1 VLKSI
6 PNDISVLIKIVFP
19 TKNVT
24 HGALINKSNLGE
36 TVIIDGVMGGGTES
50 IKILLDICKVNLHV
64 LFGHCTTKNISN
76 IESLSG
82 CWVNG
87 AGCSLVNGR
96 ESGSSGGD
104 QIQQY
109 VYPAMD

>member
-1 VLKSI
+1 M
-6 PNDISVLIKIVFP
+6 
-19 TKNVT
+19 T
-24 HGALINKSNLGE
+24 HGALINKFNLEE
-36 TVIIDGVMGGGTES
+36 TVIIDGVMGGIDS
-50 IKILLDICKVNLHV
+50 IKILLDICKVHLFV

-87 AGCSLVNGR
+87 TGCSLVNGR

-109 VYPAMD
+109 VYPVMD